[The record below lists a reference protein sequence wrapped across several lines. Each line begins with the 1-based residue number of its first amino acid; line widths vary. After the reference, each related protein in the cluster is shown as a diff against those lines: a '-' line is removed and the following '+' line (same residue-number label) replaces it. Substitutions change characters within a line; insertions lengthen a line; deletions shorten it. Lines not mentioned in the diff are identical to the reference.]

1 MKRIFLRMSALAT
14 VVALGTIAIA
24 QVQRGVDD
32 PIAANVAGKT
42 DGHNPLRK
50 ANPETGNAGVTPD
63 APLVGERPSLGSEAP
78 KIVAPRT
85 LSGNQLYEDSP
96 SQPPS
101 VSPRIAAGT
110 PADPFS
116 RMKSDINTSVNEEP
130 GRTAADDRA
139 ASEPLSDASSPSGP
153 TERGPSLSQLPP
165 SFATRPLAS
174 ADGTGPTDP
183 SAVVS
188 RSDTRVDPVP
198 DEIIDSAP
206 RALPERGLADGGYS
220 TVPRSARAPA
230 DMVSGGRSAPTALP
244 LAEGTGRPGDS
255 QLEGPQTPQLTIE
268 KTAPKEIRIGKLATF
283 VVKVRN
289 TGRAVAGDVEIR
301 DRIPRGAQ
309 LHSTNPPA
317 SRGPQGELMW
327 QLGAVEPNAEVSV
340 EVVLM
345 PIEEG
350 EIGSVATVH
359 FNAAASARTIVTKPQ
374 LALQVS
380 LPEKVLIGGEV
391 PLSITISNPGSGV
404 ATGVILE
411 EHIPAG
417 LEHPA
422 GSELEY
428 EVGDLAP
435 NESRQLDLVLKAVQ
449 PGMIANLLTARDD
462 ADLVVEDR
470 KEIQVIAP
478 RLAAALKGPKRR
490 YLGRQATYTLA
501 VTNPGTAP
509 ARRVE
514 LVAHLPGGLSFVG
527 ANNNGSYDETTGT
540 VRWNLEELPVEEVA
554 QVEVDT
560 MPVEAGEQMIRFSTS
575 DESGLSAETQQPVLV
590 EGIAE
595 VFFAVVDVDDP
606 IEVGEQTTYEVRV
619 VNQGSKAATN
629 VRLAAYLPRELQF
642 VAAEGPVRHADEPG
656 RVVFEPLPR
665 LAPKADTTYR
675 IRVQGSQPGDLRLR
689 VELSTDEVSQPVS
702 KEESTRVY
710 SDE

>member
-1 MKRIFLRMSALAT
+1 MKRIFLRMSALAA
-14 VVALGTIAIA
+14 VVAVGTIAIA
-24 QVQRGVDD
+24 QAQRGVHD
-32 PIAANVAGKT
+32 PSPANVAGTT
-42 DGHNPLRK
+42 DARNPLRQ
-50 ANPETGNAGVTPD
+50 ADPQTGDTGLAPD
-63 APLVGERPSLGSEAP
+63 APTVAERPLLGSGMPEL
-78 KIVAPRT
+78 VSTRT
-85 LSGNQLYEDSP
+85 PSRNELDEDS
-96 SQPPS
+96 
-101 VSPRIAAGT
+101 SPRIAAPA

-116 RMKSDINTSVNEEP
+116 RMPSGINTSQNEQTGRLTMAGGPALEP
-130 GRTAADDRA
+130 F
-139 ASEPLSDASSPSGP
+139 SDPPYSNGSPETIP
-153 TERGPSLSQLPP
+153 TPAQLQPSL
-165 SFATRPLAS
+165 ATRSLAS
-174 ADGTGPTDP
+174 ADGTGEMNSPTV
-183 SAVVS
+183 AS
-188 RSDTRVDPVP
+188 RSDTRVDSPP
-198 DEIIDSAP
+198 GEIVDSAP

-220 TVPRSARAPA
+220 TIPPPARAPL
-230 DMVSGGRSAPTALP
+230 DMGSGGRSAPTALP
-244 LAEGTGRPGDS
+244 LAEATGRPGDR

-268 KTAPKEIRIGKLATF
+268 KTAPKEIRIGKPATF

-289 TGRAVAGDVEIR
+289 TGRTVAGDVEIR
-301 DRIPRGAQ
+301 DRIPRGTQ

-317 SRGPQGELMW
+317 SRGPQGELIW

-340 EVVLM
+340 EVVLV

-359 FNAAASARTIVTKPQ
+359 FNAAASARAIVTKPQ
-374 LALQVS
+374 LALQVTI
-380 LPEKVLIGGEV
+380 PEKVLIGGEV

-404 ATGVILE
+404 ATGVIIE
-411 EHIPAG
+411 EHIPDG

-435 NESRQLDLVLKAVQ
+435 NESRRLDLVLKAVR
-449 PGMIANLLTARDD
+449 PGVIANLLLARDD

-470 KEIQVIAP
+470 KEIHVIAP
-478 RLAAALKGPKRR
+478 RLAAALNGPKRR
-490 YLGRQATYTLA
+490 YLGRQATYTFE

-509 ARRVE
+509 ARHVE
-514 LVAHLPGGLSFVG
+514 LVAHLPGGLSFVS
-527 ANNNGSYDETTGT
+527 ANNNGSFDEATGT

-554 QVEVDT
+554 QVELAA
-560 MPVEAGEQMIRFSTS
+560 MPVEAGEQTIRFSTS

-595 VFFAVVDVDDP
+595 IVFQVVDVDDP

-642 VAAEGPVRHADEPG
+642 VGAEGPVPHADEPG

-675 IRVQGSQPGDLRLR
+675 VRVRGIQPGDLRLR
-689 VELSTDEVSQPVS
+689 VELSTGEISQPVN

-710 SDE
+710 ADE